1 MLILTR
7 RIGETVVVGDDV
19 FITILGIKGN
29 QIRLGFDAPD
39 HISIHR
45 QEIYLKV
52 QEEKTKLLDSVD
64 TVNSDGVLITPFIR
78 TKAHQYTAH

>member
-19 FITILGIKGN
+19 LITILGIKGN

-52 QEEKTKLLDSVD
+52 QEEKTMRLDSED
-64 TVNSDGVLITPFIR
+64 TVNGNGVPITPLKR
-78 TKAHQYTAH
+78 TESHQYTAH

>member
-7 RIGETVVVGDDV
+7 RIGETVVIGDDV

-39 HISIHR
+39 HVSIHR

-52 QEEKTKLLDSVD
+52 QEQKKMRLDSGEA
-64 TVNSDGVLITPFIR
+64 VNGNGMLITPLKQ
-78 TKAHQYTAH
+78 TEPHQYTAH

>member
-39 HISIHR
+39 HVSIHR

-52 QEEKTKLLDSVD
+52 QEEKSIYMNSGNR
-64 TVNSDGVLITPFIR
+64 VNGNETLTTPFIR
-78 TKAHQYTAH
+78 TKAHQHTAH

>member
-29 QIRLGFDAPD
+29 QIRLGFDALT
-39 HISIHR
+39 IFQFIAKKSI
-45 QEIYLKV
+45 
-52 QEEKTKLLDSVD
+52 
-64 TVNSDGVLITPFIR
+64 
-78 TKAHQYTAH
+78 

>member
-39 HISIHR
+39 HVSIHR

-52 QEEKTKLLDSVD
+52 QE
-64 TVNSDGVLITPFIR
+64 
-78 TKAHQYTAH
+78 

>member
-39 HISIHR
+39 HVSIHR

-52 QEEKTKLLDSVD
+52 QDEKTMRLDSED
-64 TVNSDGVLITPFIR
+64 TVNGNGVLITPLKR
-78 TKAHQYTAH
+78 SESHEYTAH

>member
-52 QEEKTKLLDSVD
+52 QEEKTMRLDSED
-64 TVNSDGVLITPFIR
+64 TVNGNGVPIPPLKR
-78 TKAHQYTAH
+78 TESHQYTAH